1 MRINHFLPQPRFRR
15 FLCYPESFGHYK
27 NEPAHAELREQG
39 RFAAYNLHIVLAGR
53 GYVEL
58 GGRKTALEAGQ
69 GFLYGPG
76 LEQNYCAD
84 AEDPWEVGWV
94 HFVGPAVPLLLQGK
108 GEGEPW
114 LFFWRGRPEIEAL
127 WKRLLEGGI
136 PSLSSGEASVSALL
150 YELLAE
156 LAQHGEEAGENA
168 AGVQRSRF
176 LEAAEWIREHS
187 REPLALPQMAK
198 AAGCS
203 MSHFSRRFH
212 VVIGSSP
219 IQFLTECR
227 VLHAKRLL
235 VSTKL
240 TIKAIAETAGFAE
253 SSYFIQVFR
262 RSEGMTP
269 DQFRKLRG

>member
-1 MRINHFLPQPRFRR
+1 MRINQFLPQPRFRR

-27 NEPAHAELREQG
+27 DEPTHSEFREQG
-39 RFAAYNLHIVLAGR
+39 LFPAYNLHIVLSGR
-53 GYVEL
+53 GYVKL
-58 GGRKTALEAGQ
+58 GGQKTALEAGQ

-76 LEQNYCAD
+76 LEQSYSAD
-84 AEDPWEVGWV
+84 AEEPWEVGWI
-94 HFVGPAVPLLLQGK
+94 HFFGPAVPTLLQGK
-108 GEGEPW
+108 GEGEAW
-114 LFFWRGRPEIEAL
+114 LFSWQGRPEIEAL
-127 WKRLLEGGI
+127 WKKLLEGGV
-136 PSLSSGEASVSALL
+136 PSLSSGEAKVSAQL

-156 LAQHGEEAGENA
+156 LAQHGDEAGENA
-168 AGVQRSRF
+168 AGAQRSRF

-187 REPLALPQMAK
+187 REPLTLSQMAQ

-212 VVIGSSP
+212 LLIGSSP
-219 IQFLTECR
+219 VQFLTECR

-235 VSTKL
+235 VSSEL
-240 TIKAIAETAGFAE
+240 TIKAIAEAAGFAE

-262 RSEGMTP
+262 KTEKMTP